1 MPVHHMFTR
10 IQGGG
15 GVGCWGEGGGDNALC
30 NCFGPCRNW
39 FMIKKMFI
47 INKEKGRNILCI
59 CPWILEND
67 EIAGNVINCK
77 GQIFYLL
84 KKPKSGLIH

>member
-10 IQGGG
+10 IQGRGG
-15 GVGCWGEGGGDNALC
+15 GCGGWEDNALC
-30 NCFGPCRNW
+30 HYFGSCRNW

-59 CPWILEND
+59 SPWILEND
-67 EIAGNVINCK
+67 EIAGDVINSK
-77 GQIFYLL
+77 GQIFSLL
-84 KKPKSGLIH
+84 KNKKWVNTLA